1 MPVVLSL
8 KTEFSGNTEPLE
20 HVLTSAWS
28 RRIDEVNELIYV
40 ADGRSG
46 TVCRP
51 LAMTDVYWSVK
62 YRDMAVSI
70 PVFTHEFRADNSDYV
85 KPKRLYAPS
94 PHLVRIRKLLT
105 SCPTGN

>member
-8 KTEFSGNTEPLE
+8 KTEFGGNTEPLE

-70 PVFTHEFRADNSDYV
+70 PVFTREFRADNFDYV
-85 KPKRLYAPS
+85 KLADFVFLRP
-94 PHLVRIRKLLT
+94 
-105 SCPTGN
+105 